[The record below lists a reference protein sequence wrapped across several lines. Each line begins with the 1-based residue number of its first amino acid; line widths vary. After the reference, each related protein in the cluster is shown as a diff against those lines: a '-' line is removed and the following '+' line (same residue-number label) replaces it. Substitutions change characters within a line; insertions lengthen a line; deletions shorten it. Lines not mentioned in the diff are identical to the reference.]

1 MTQPGIQ
8 QQENAS
14 ASRDVLHGDA
24 DRSAAPRV
32 WLLTGFRAGDKAQML
47 ALAEALGWPF
57 TVKRVAY
64 QPYELVTNILLG
76 PNLAGMKRHESDAL
90 TPPWPDLV
98 ISAGRRNEPIARWIK
113 ARSGGRTRLVHLG
126 RPWAEPRHFDL
137 VITTPQYHVQ
147 PRDNVLCIAA
157 PLHQVTATRLGAA
170 AERWRDLVAPLPQ
183 PRIALLVGGSSPPY
197 VFDPEI
203 AARLGRVASAM
214 ARQSRGSLLVS
225 TSPRT
230 GSAATAALRDAI
242 DVPCQFYAWQA
253 DPETNPYLGFLAL
266 ADAVIVTGDSMSMV
280 AEACATEKPV
290 YLFDMGKGWSRMRAD
305 PPAVPESV
313 PWAEH
318 VRPKRV
324 LHWLIAHCLPRRVR
338 RDIRRILR
346 ALVANQQ
353 ASWLEEESGS
363 DRQQQPL
370 KPSASTDLPRAVAGV
385 KALFASPA
393 ERNSAGD

>member
-8 QQENAS
+8 QQESAP

-24 DRSAAPRV
+24 GRSAAPRV

-47 ALAEALGWPF
+47 ALAEALDWPF
-57 TVKRVAY
+57 TIKQVAY
-64 QPYELVTNILLG
+64 RPYELVTNMLLG
-76 PNLAGMKRHESDAL
+76 PNLAGVKRHESDAL

-137 VITTPQYHVQ
+137 VITTPQYHVP
-147 PRDNVLCIAA
+147 PRDNVLCVAA

-170 AERWRDLVAPLPQ
+170 AERWRGLVAPLPQ
-183 PRIALLVGGSSPPY
+183 PRITVLVGGSSPPY
-197 VFDPEI
+197 VFDPEM
-203 AARLGRVASAM
+203 ATRLGRAASAM
-214 ARQSRGSLLVS
+214 ARQAGGSLLVS

-230 GSAATAALRDAI
+230 GPAATAALRAAI
-242 DVPCQFYAWQA
+242 DMPCQFYAWQA
-253 DPETNPYLGFLAL
+253 DPETNPYLGFLAM

-305 PPAVPESV
+305 PPAVPE
-313 PWAEH
+313 PLPLAARL
-318 VRPKRV
+318 RPKRI
-324 LHWLIAHCLPRRVR
+324 LHWLIAHCLPRRLR
-338 RDIRRILR
+338 RDIRLILR
-346 ALVANQQ
+346 SLVANQQ
-353 ASWLEEESGS
+353 ASWLEEETGS
-363 DRQQQPL
+363 DQQQPPL
-370 KPSASTDLPRAVAGV
+370 KPSASTDLARAVAGV
-385 KALFASPA
+385 KALFAIPH
-393 ERNSAGD
+393 EVDPAGD